1 MKRYLCIILILVLS
15 TIVMNGSS
23 NHRERFCDIFDLSII
38 VKSEVSRFKE
48 NHFQPIDN
56 EAFLDA
62 IKSSKEIVAKFIPHK
77 EVILYDENG
86 NSFKLFFLEDNRI
99 FHSDDGYFK
108 LSKRNALL
116 VSKLFKEVDP
126 GLLYGEFYSIVQ
138 RFET

>member
-77 EVILYDENG
+77 QVVLYDKNG
-86 NSFKLFFLEDNRI
+86 KTYMLFFSEDNRV
-99 FHSDDGYFK
+99 FHSIEGDYK
-108 LSKRNALL
+108 LSKRNALI
-116 VSKLFKEVDP
+116 VSKLFTD
-126 GLLYGEFYSIVQ
+126 LDLQ
-138 RFET
+138 